1 MRRSTILS
9 LLIIP
14 LLTVSATLQFP
25 FQGDSNP
32 KSEILMTFT
41 GYVFTTAEVEIGLL
55 RIFREGGQE
64 IADQVM
70 TAGPFSLS
78 GLASDDGDFAY
89 VITIISHPAIQPS
102 PFVAWCTS
110 RPCQVDSARLRYPS
124 WPPGAY
130 AGNYFWQPTACNL
143 PPPQVWPP
151 DGCPD
156 YSAIAPP
163 ATPIPPACVV
173 DARVERWDEDGTP
186 VIELSIY
193 VDHPEI
199 GSGITTYTKLA
210 RYRAANPQSE
220 TCPECE
226 AYRGV
231 RNPKSEWELVDLD
244 WEVDCGKD
252 EGPLTW
258 ASLQVL
264 NGNASAVLSIYQRP
278 LPAWYIALL
287 MGLRGQPHL
296 YLPVILR

>member
-1 MRRSTILS
+1 MRRFIILL

-32 KSEILMTFT
+32 KRRPEPVEGSEILMTFT
-41 GYVFTTAEVEIGLL
+41 GYVFTTGPVEVVLL
-55 RIFREGGQE
+55 RVFREGGQE

-78 GLASDDGDFAY
+78 GLASDDGDFAFA
-89 VITIISHPAIQPS
+89 ITVVSHPAIQPS
-102 PFVAWCTS
+102 PFVAWCDHYLCLANGDRIS
-110 RPCQVDSARLRYPS
+110 YPS

-143 PPPQVWPP
+143 PSPQVWPP

-156 YSAIAPP
+156 YADIAPP
-163 ATPIPPACVV
+163 VAPIPPACVV
-173 DARVERWDEDGTP
+173 EARVERWTEDGTP
-186 VIELSIY
+186 VTELSIY

-199 GSGITTYTKLA
+199 GPGARTYTKLV
-210 RYRAANPQSE
+210 RYHAA
-220 TCPECE
+220 
-226 AYRGV
+226 
-231 RNPKSEWELVDLD
+231 NPKSEWELVDLD

-264 NGNASAVLSIYQRP
+264 NSNTSAGLSIYQRP
-278 LPAWYIALL
+278 LPAWYLALL
-287 MGLRGQPHL
+287 MGLNGQDRL